1 MKISVSILNSK
12 DRKEDIIAL
21 NKTEISYFH
30 IDVMDGNFVSQ
41 KAFSSDEIVKL
52 STISEKPLDIHLMVD
67 NPLLYIEALKNI
79 PNIENI
85 TIHFEI
91 DKDINSILTRI
102 KELGFKRGLSIKPNT
117 KIEDIIP
124 YIDNVDLILLMTVE
138 PGLGGQKILP
148 QSKERLLKLKN
159 LVENRNITIEV
170 DGGINN
176 ETIKDI
182 SQADI
187 FVVGSY
193 ITQSQNPIEKIKTL
207 LV

>member
-67 NPLLYIEALKNI
+67 NPLLYIEALK
-79 PNIENI
+79 NI